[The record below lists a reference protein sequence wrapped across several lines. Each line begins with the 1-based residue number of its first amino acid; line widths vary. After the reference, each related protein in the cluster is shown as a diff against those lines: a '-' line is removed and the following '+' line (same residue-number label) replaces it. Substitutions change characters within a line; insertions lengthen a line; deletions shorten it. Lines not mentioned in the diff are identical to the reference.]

1 MGVAMQ
7 HESIPAEL
15 VHEAFIQL
23 DLCDPA
29 NPEALAEAWQGS
41 RDILHRVGYSGYQLA
56 ALLNRDRFRR
66 WQNRRSDLL
75 ASLSFGSA
83 ITYWFKGGYLH
94 GTSREHAFTLKGM
107 LEHWMSGWHISIEQ
121 VTYAFDILESYG
133 IQITAPKHLYVGRS
147 RDADDIAQVRRWCEE
162 HFSDWHDP
170 QLILDIMARAK
181 NRQYGESSSA
191 LYCDVREGLEDSYP
205 VPITMELFLD
215 PCVAKAMRLSG
226 WKSASCWRPIH
237 LVYGGIFRGTHA
249 ASTAC
254 WPMIGASPLFAS
266 DTGTSAEQQN

>member
-1 MGVAMQ
+1 MQ

-29 NPEALAEAWQGS
+29 NPEALAEAWQGI

-83 ITYWFKGGYLH
+83 ITYWFTGGYLH
-94 GTSREHAFTLKGM
+94 GISREHAFTLKGM
-107 LEHWMSGWHISIEQ
+107 LEHWMCGWHISVEQ
-121 VTYAFDILESYG
+121 VTYACDILESYG

-162 HFSDWHDP
+162 HFSDWHDS
-170 QLILDIMARAK
+170 QLIRDILGRAK

-205 VPITMELFLD
+205 VPITMELFLESLRGEGDAVIRMEICFLLETD
-215 PCVAKAMRLSG
+215 PSHLWEHLS
-226 WKSASCWRPIH
+226 RHP
-237 LVYGGIFRGTHA
+237 RGTTRLQA
-249 ASTAC
+249 DDRR
-254 WPMIGASPLFAS
+254 FA
-266 DTGTSAEQQN
+266 TIRQRYWH